1 MSTPGTNPTTSSPT
15 TAKAQPSAT
24 ASYIMMAANRDTVT
38 FGQHFELS
46 PNTTTLPDSTVST
59 KSDPKVV
66 TDINSIDQ
74 YLEASM
80 NTTAGLLINSTGLP
94 NTVPNIVST
103 KMNSI
108 LNVTTTTISSS
119 SSTLI
124 STLQNTST
132 NAPPAGKND
141 IVEPPVITPV
151 LDTCSTYREY
161 KARVS
166 NNIDEEHHHPN
177 HCCENMRVTLADYPR
192 ISGNFIKRRG

>member
-1 MSTPGTNPTTSSPT
+1 MIKSGTNPTTPLPT

-24 ASYIMMAANRDTVT
+24 ASYMMMAANRDTVT
-38 FGQHFELS
+38 IGQLFELL
-46 PNTTTLPDSTVST
+46 PNTTTSPDSTVLP

-66 TDINSIDQ
+66 SDINPIDQ
-74 YLEASM
+74 YFGASM
-80 NTTAGLLINSTGLP
+80 NTTASLLINSTVLP
-94 NTVPNIVST
+94 NTVLNTVST
-103 KMNSI
+103 TMHSI
-108 LNVTTTTISSS
+108 LNVPTTTR
-119 SSTLI
+119 ST
-124 STLQNTST
+124 STTMNSTERKTST
-132 NAPPAGKND
+132 NPPPDGEND